1 MNDAFDDREKSYEAK
16 YKQDQELAF
25 KIEARRNKLLGQ
37 WLAGEFGMGPAET
50 EEYAKE
56 VVIADLDE
64 PGIEDVM
71 RKVMADIEAKG
82 VDISEDTVRRK
93 IDELEGVA
101 RQQLSDDYPEP
112 LDTDHVGTSG

>member
-1 MNDAFDDREKSYEAK
+1 MSDIMNDRQKGEERK
-16 YKQDQELAF
+16 YQMDQELEF
-25 KIEARRNKLLGQ
+25 KAEARRNKLLGQ

-82 VDISEDTVRRK
+82 SDVSEDAVRAKISELNAVA
-93 IDELEGVA
+93 IQQIQDEG
-101 RQQLSDDYPEP
+101 
-112 LDTDHVGTSG
+112 